1 MITVVL
7 IKVITVIIFTQIKKA
22 VFAFNFKNNQNKLL
36 RPSLV
41 KKSVNISWF
50 SCFLILSIIELSNFH
65 YIFYKALQTM
75 EKVFQ
80 VQYIEFMAIFW

>member
-7 IKVITVIIFTQIKKA
+7 IKVITVIIFTQIKKT

-36 RPSLV
+36 GPSLV

-50 SCFLILSIIELSNFH
+50 SCFSILSIKELSNFH
-65 YIFYKALQTM
+65 YIFYKALQIM